1 MPSLQP
7 SLKKK
12 GVKSGGAPASPLARE
27 KKGKTPETP
36 SSNTRSRGG
45 AAKKQ
50 NEELS
55 TARRSAAPAPGKKT
69 NKKKKTQ
76 LKTMLAVREEEED
89 GEVQSPPLTKKKKTS
104 SKTVEAPAGVCKY
117 GCTCSKCVDKDDI
130 GDAELAACR
139 QDGLSLEYC
148 ASAGILLPGQIP
160 KPQTIAAAAG
170 SSAYRKAYGDA
181 DAEASGTRIAG
192 DAVLSEEEVDLM
204 DGIVVISRKGVSD
217 ANAASN
223 DMVDGVESALEEEAM
238 VDGVESALDDSDD
251 SKCDTYFSSAEGFD
265 FSDDEAVLDLHIDSD
280 DEMRSS
286 FPKDSR
292 PKNMVAGGPQ
302 RPDPTGLSQGEY
314 EKQLNKYKKERKKY
328 TDKKRNES
336 AKEAQSDGGKPG
348 KKYTGCCNEQ
358 LRYIHDV
365 DHWRLV

>member
-69 NKKKKTQ
+69 TKKKKTQ
-76 LKTMLAVREEEED
+76 LKTMLVVREEEED

-130 GDAELAACR
+130 GDAELAVSR
-139 QDGLSLEYC
+139 QDGPYW
-148 ASAGILLPGQIP
+148 
-160 KPQTIAAAAG
+160 
-170 SSAYRKAYGDA
+170 KAYWDA

-192 DAVLSEEEVDLM
+192 DAVLSEE
-204 DGIVVISRKGVSD
+204 
-217 ANAASN
+217 
-223 DMVDGVESALEEEAM
+223 
-238 VDGVESALDDSDD
+238 
-251 SKCDTYFSSAEGFD
+251 
-265 FSDDEAVLDLHIDSD
+265 
-280 DEMRSS
+280 
-286 FPKDSR
+286 
-292 PKNMVAGGPQ
+292 
-302 RPDPTGLSQGEY
+302 
-314 EKQLNKYKKERKKY
+314 
-328 TDKKRNES
+328 
-336 AKEAQSDGGKPG
+336 
-348 KKYTGCCNEQ
+348 
-358 LRYIHDV
+358 
-365 DHWRLV
+365 